1 MRKAHCPRQCPRECR
16 RKFPSTPLLFYERR
30 ATPYRAHAQAA
41 QTTPS
46 AIGIKA
52 HNDVLHSAKVDTTS
66 SKTVKEHGAT
76 FATWDYTLYFFS
88 VVFSVV
94 QKFVSTNLFW
104 GFYQP
109 LYQPFL
115 SLPTLYQPYPI
126 RNLLQVCTKMRID
139 YFISFISSLI
149 SARSGFQS
157 PYCRTRALAR

>member
-1 MRKAHCPRQCPRECR
+1 MRKAHCPRECC

-30 ATPYRAHAQAA
+30 STPYRAHAQAA

-76 FATWDYTLYFFS
+76 FATWDYTTLL
-88 VVFSVV
+88 
-94 QKFVSTNLFW
+94 LFRSL
-104 GFYQP
+104 FRSAKVC

-115 SLPTLYQPYPI
+115 GVLPTPLPTFSLSTNPLPTLSYP
-126 RNLLQVCTKMRID
+126 Q
-139 YFISFISSLI
+139 FPASLHKN
-149 SARSGFQS
+149 AD
-157 PYCRTRALAR
+157 